1 MTHKAAYLWGPLS
14 TFSGPLA
21 AHLLTKGWNVH
32 IASKSALHLFSLAP
46 LDLKSSAQYSLERAL
61 GGHEKL
67 KTFQERLTFLEGGEP
82 LKGTTYDALIFCGLP
97 PNFDEPRAPRA
108 PWAAGEL
115 LSVAR
120 MLKGVPLFI
129 VSSLWGGIQAD
140 GVVPE
145 ELEFDRRKPKS
156 HWEGVCQQYESRLLK
171 DLAQYESAWHLV
183 RLPVVSGSSLDG
195 HTLNFS
201 GLFALLR
208 ELARR
213 SNGEGDKGVLQLGY
227 NPDATLWFLP
237 VDAAVHLFWR
247 ILEDEGRPRLCN
259 LVSTQQTLNRE
270 WLASAARALGFSEIE
285 SVETDSFSLPG
296 TLRHMLKD
304 SMLVKTR
311 NLFEVAG
318 RYQIQP
324 PRVDQ
329 AYFERMLSFA
339 QAENWGSH
347 APAPAVAP
355 EFTDEAVREYFE
367 KFLPAKLSPEILKG
381 LTPGGKAAGFAIEGD
396 PETVWL
402 LTSVDGRPHVEP
414 STATGAKPRMRLLVS
429 RQSLMRLATGRTSL
443 HREILLRSARIDGP
457 LLDAFKFANALA
469 AFLKEHPFVPTIS
482 GLPDQP
488 LPTEVPT

>member
-1 MTHKAAYLWGPLS
+1 M
-14 TFSGPLA
+14 
-21 AHLLTKGWNVH
+21 H
-32 IASKSALHLFSLAP
+32 IASKSALNLFSFAP
-46 LDLKSSAQYSLERAL
+46 LDLKSSARYSLERAM

-67 KTFQERLTFLEGGEP
+67 KTFQDRLAFLEGGEP
-82 LKGTTYDALIFCGLP
+82 VKGTTYDALIFCGLP

-129 VSSLWGGIQAD
+129 VSSLWGGVQPD

-145 ELEFDRRKPKS
+145 ELEFDRRKPKG

-183 RLPVVSGSSLDG
+183 RLPVIFGSSRDG

-201 GLFALLR
+201 GLFTLLR

-213 SNGEGDKGVLQLGY
+213 GNGKGKKGVLQLSY

-247 ILEDEGRPRLCN
+247 ILEDEARPRLCN

-270 WLASAARALGFSEIE
+270 WLASAARALGFSGVE

-329 AYFERMLSFA
+329 AYFERLLSFA
-339 QAENWGSH
+339 QIENWGSPVQ
-347 APAPAVAP
+347 APVVEP
-355 EFTDEAVREYFE
+355 EFTDEVLREYFE
-367 KFLPAKLSPEILKG
+367 IFLPAKLNPELLKG
-381 LTPGGKAAGFAIEGD
+381 LTPGGKAAGFVIEGE

-402 LTSVDGRPHVEP
+402 VKSVDGRPQVEP
-414 STATGAKPRMRLLVS
+414 PTASGPKPRVRLVLS
-429 RQSLMRLATGRTSL
+429 RKSLMHLATGRISL
-443 HREILLRSARIDGP
+443 HRALLLREARLDGP
-457 LLDAFKFANALA
+457 VLEAFKFANALA
-469 AFLKEHPFVPTIS
+469 CFLKEHPFVATAA
-482 GLPDQP
+482 GERDRP
-488 LPTEVPT
+488 LPSEVTS